1 MSENNW
7 DLNEL
12 AITKINKKTDIVCY
26 DNRII
31 NEDDVA
37 LVNIDDSKIVCCGIK
52 KHKLI
57 KRSLLPIIPG
67 GITILVF
74 FDNIR
79 TSFIYFP
86 LIVWICSLILFINYP
101 ILVIHSNLRPVYFGN
116 DIFID
121 RDRLPFIELSQ
132 TDKKDILTNIKW
144 LLIILFSFLSA
155 ALSDYWLF
163 KTQHAS
169 SYFEIFGVTG
179 GILKIFQ
186 MFGHLGAGII
196 MKKTR
201 RLARRKARSNSQ
213 IDEVIIELTEI
224 NLKHKSE
231 DTNINDTEQKE
242 EHNRIGSR
250 EENENS

>member
-163 KTQHAS
+163 KVYEDRVIS
-169 SYFEIFGVTG
+169 NFEIIGVTG
-179 GILKIFQ
+179 G
-186 MFGHLGAGII
+186 
-196 MKKTR
+196 
-201 RLARRKARSNSQ
+201 
-213 IDEVIIELTEI
+213 
-224 NLKHKSE
+224 
-231 DTNINDTEQKE
+231 
-242 EHNRIGSR
+242 
-250 EENENS
+250 